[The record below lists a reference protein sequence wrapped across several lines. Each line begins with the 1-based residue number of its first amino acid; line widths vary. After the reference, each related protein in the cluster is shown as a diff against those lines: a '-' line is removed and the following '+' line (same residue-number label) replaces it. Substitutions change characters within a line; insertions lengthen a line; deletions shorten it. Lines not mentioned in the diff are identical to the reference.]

1 MGKVRY
7 GLSNVHYAI
16 YDETNNE
23 YGDWKAIP
31 GAVSLTIDKEDNKN
45 DFYADNI
52 VYAVVKNTSK
62 ETGSIEFAALTKD
75 IEHDLF
81 GVTSDSVSGL
91 EYATTDAAP
100 VSIALGYEIDGNVK
114 KQRGLRYN
122 VTLDEPN
129 FAANTETDSTN
140 PDTVTANITAL
151 AREFEITTGSG
162 QDAVTE
168 KIYVLKAHT
177 DDDATASS
185 TGEDA
190 YNKFWNAVIVPGQ
203 APTSA

>member
-23 YGDWKAIP
+23 YGDWKSIP

-52 VYAVVKNTSK
+52 VYAVVKNTAK
-62 ETGSIEFAALTKD
+62 ETGSIEFASLTKD

-91 EYATTDAAP
+91 EYATTDAQP

-162 QDAVTE
+162 QEAVTE

-177 DDDATASS
+177 DDDATSGTA
-185 TGEDA
+185 GEDA
-190 YNKFWNAVIVPGQ
+190 YKKFWNAVIVPGQ